1 MDKPLGAPALLEH
14 TQIPT
19 PPLPFWLYRGQF
31 DAALAPSWHLIK
43 RYRWPS
49 GGLFGKKT
57 MHTRCRAL
65 PGDDGEV
72 RGAHAGP
79 HEEHHVLVPRLPV
92 GHHLPLE
99 GLQLVLVVPL
109 DVDEADGHLPVPA
122 AVEDLPE
129 AALAD
134 ELADLQL
141 LEGDVPLLEEDA
153 GLAGLAG
160 EVAGGEEREVHL
172 LKVVLR
178 LLRLLGAFLVLQE
191 WGQGGD
197 RVWVPAPTCHPWVL
211 DGAAPCNVTQIG
223 ELLLRGCSPCAKFSV
238 HLIHFHCI

>member
-1 MDKPLGAPALLEH
+1 MGRKKIH
-14 TQIPT
+14 
-19 PPLPFWLYRGQF
+19 
-31 DAALAPSWHLIK
+31 S
-43 RYRWPS
+43 S
-49 GGLFGKKT
+49 GVRHWGS
-57 MHTRCRAL
+57 

-72 RGAHAGP
+72 GRAHARS

-92 GHHLPLE
+92 RHHLPLE

-109 DVDEADGHLPVPA
+109 DVDEADGHLAVPA
-122 AVEDLPE
+122 AVKHLPE

-172 LKVVLR
+172 FKVVLGFLS
-178 LLRLLGAFLVLQE
+178 LLSAFLILQ
-191 WGQGGD
+191 
-197 RVWVPAPTCHPWVL
+197 R
-211 DGAAPCNVTQIG
+211 GAKG
-223 ELLLRGCSPCAKFSV
+223 
-238 HLIHFHCI
+238 